1 MKRTVLIVL
10 LIATVLAS
18 ILNEVIRAQ
27 ETSPPTAATN
37 SPRESKTTNDK
48 AYDNQSIEQQR
59 LDFERQ
65 KFISDTN
72 LEKEKIQLERDKQ
85 KVEQSKIPWTAF
97 STIVPLLAVL
107 VTVVYSAWSFRK
119 QTGQQNEQRIDDAK
133 RLEEQ
138 RVEDAKLQFELKAA
152 EIAFMG
158 ETPLAVRDRAKA
170 LKTMFGDRL
179 RDDFL
184 SSYDP
189 YEFGE
194 KEGNIESKKF
204 FLDLLLKYP
213 DQQFETLCFWKELFP
228 GDVNWLVRVHLSPH
242 EIKTKLL
249 LEEGITPQTD
259 TTEQHSTV
267 IPRSAESDG
276 QIPPESNLTK
286 ISNLN
291 DSTIDIESSKV
302 ED

>member
-1 MKRTVLIVL
+1 VLFTVG
-10 LIATVLAS
+10 
-18 ILNEVIRAQ
+18 
-27 ETSPPTAATN
+27 
-37 SPRESKTTNDK
+37 
-48 AYDNQSIEQQR
+48 
-59 LDFERQ
+59 
-65 KFISDTN
+65 
-72 LEKEKIQLERDKQ
+72 
-85 KVEQSKIPWTAF
+85 
-97 STIVPLLAVL
+97 
-107 VTVVYSAWSFRK
+107 YSAWSFRK
-119 QTGQQNEQRIDDAK
+119 QTEQQNKQRIDDAK

-138 RVEDAKLQFELKAA
+138 RVEDAKFQFELKAA

-170 LKTMFGDRL
+170 LKAMFGDRL

-213 DQQFETLCFWKELFP
+213 EQQFETLCFWKELFP

-242 EIKTKLL
+242 VIKKKPVS
-249 LEEGITPQTD
+249 EEGITPRTD
-259 TTEQHSTV
+259 TTEQNSTV

-276 QIPPESNLTK
+276 QTPSESNLTN

-291 DSTIDIESSKV
+291 DSTIGNESSKV